1 MFTLILILVIA
12 ALSAVIY
19 FLVTRK
25 PATTVRV
32 DLIAKAIESCCE
44 MTTLKV
50 HFETVADS
58 SKENDS
64 VMFIPL
70 PGTWRRLLVIFEGT
84 LSCGFDMKCVR
95 AEVMEPQKRV
105 AVILPHAKIL
115 RVEPHMEDGKVN
127 VYDSS
132 SGWFTKDP
140 SPTELKELLSA
151 ALKAIRVKA
160 AEEWDVISQAE
171 DNAAVFFRDFLGSLG
186 YEVSVAFTDDE
197 SRLSIPSGAK
207 TERMKGGGVVI
218 FRAA

>member
-1 MFTLILILVIA
+1 MFTPILILVIV

-25 PATTVRV
+25 PATVVRLDV
-32 DLIAKAIESCCE
+32 IAKAIESCCE
-44 MTTLKV
+44 LTTLKV
-50 HFETVADS
+50 HFETVADDP
-58 SKENDS
+58 KGNETI
-64 VMFIPL
+64 MKIPL
-70 PGTWRRLLVIFEGT
+70 PGTWSRLLVIFKGT

-105 AVILPHAKIL
+105 VVILPHAKTL
-115 RVEPHMEDGKVN
+115 PPHIEN
-127 VYDSS
+127 VKIYDSS
-132 SGWFTKDP
+132 SGLFKRDP
-140 SPTELKELLSA
+140 GANELLKLQSDA
-151 ALKAIRVKA
+151 SEAIRLKA